1 MENNERNL
9 LIGLFIFCRSLGD
22 VSTFTIP
29 LDGLQI
35 REDDVERYVYGLNE
49 KGQRLKNKSL
59 KLPGNLKQFLVDIS
73 LMTNEERIKYIEG
86 EPKSA
91 FSGDDFDN
99 YSYNEVVFFIHP
111 KEKKLV
117 LKTKASYNNGDR
129 YVEKFRTPTQFLEVL
144 IENDS
149 EYFKLNFW
157 GRETDY
163 EFDFSYVKGDNILPG
178 DVRSIGQNTF
188 ADLVT
193 KHFTRNWYLG
203 DGSVGMFTVKR
214 NTTTIDLEMYDYY
227 MDWSGFKKTY
237 VLN

>member
-9 LIGLFIFCRSLGD
+9 LNGLFIFCRSLGD
-22 VSTFTIP
+22 VSTFTIL
-29 LDGLQI
+29 LDGPQI
-35 REDDVERYVYGLNE
+35 DDVERYVYGLNE
-49 KGQRLKNKSL
+49 KGQRLKSKSL
-59 KLPGNLKQFLVDIS
+59 KLPGNLTQFLVDIT
-73 LMTNEERIKYIEG
+73 LMTNEERFKYIEG

-91 FSGDDFDN
+91 LGGDDYGN
-99 YSYNEVVFFIHP
+99 YSYNEVVFFIYP

-117 LKTKASYNNGDR
+117 LKTKSSYNDGGR
-129 YVEKFRTPTQFLEVL
+129 EIEKFKTPKEFLEVL

-157 GRETDY
+157 GRENDY

-193 KHFTRNWYLG
+193 KYFTRNWYLS
-203 DGSVGMFTVKR
+203 DGSVGVITVNRKQY
-214 NTTTIDLEMYDYY
+214 TILC
-227 MDWSGFKKTY
+227 
-237 VLN
+237 

>member
-9 LIGLFIFCRSLGD
+9 LNGLFIFCRSLGD
-22 VSTFTIP
+22 VSTFTIG

-59 KLPGNLKQFLVDIS
+59 KLPGNLKQFLVDIA

-117 LKTKASYNNGDR
+117 LKTKASYNDGDR
-129 YVEKFRTPTQFLEVL
+129 YVREFKTPTEFLEVL

-149 EYFKLNFW
+149 KYFKLNFW
-157 GRETDY
+157 GRENDY
-163 EFDFSYVKGDNILPG
+163 EFDFSYVKGDNIFPG

-188 ADLVT
+188 VQYVNKYLGV
-193 KHFTRNWYLG
+193 NWHLG

-214 NTTTIDLEMYDYY
+214 NTTTIDLETYDYY

>member
-9 LIGLFIFCRSLGD
+9 LNGLFIFCRSLGD
-22 VSTFTIP
+22 VSTFTIL
-29 LDGLQI
+29 LDGAEI
-35 REDDVERYVYGLNE
+35 DDVERYVYGLNE

-59 KLPGNLKQFLVDIS
+59 KLPGNLKQFLVDIT
-73 LMTNEERIKYIEG
+73 LMTNEERIKYIGG

-91 FSGDDFDN
+91 FSGDDFEN
-99 YSYNEVVFFIHP
+99 YAYNEVVFFIHP

-117 LKTKASYNNGDR
+117 LKTKASYNNGDSYIR
-129 YVEKFRTPTQFLEVL
+129 EFKTPPEFLEVL

-149 EYFKLNFW
+149 RYFKLNFW
-157 GRETDY
+157 GREKDY

-188 ADLVT
+188 FQCVN
-193 KHFTRNWYLG
+193 KYFGVHWHFG

-227 MDWSGFKKTY
+227 TEWSGFKKTY